1 MSNINNY
8 GFTDFYEKQVE
19 EFGLEYGELITARVI
34 EVQKEKYRI
43 VNEIGEKWAILKG
56 SVFYN
61 DTINSV
67 YPAVGDFVLVKQ
79 NPYGDDIIYKVF
91 ERKTKFSRL
100 DSHYG
105 KEQIVAA
112 NFDYIFIMT
121 SLNHDFNVKRLERYL
136 TSAWQSGGI
145 PVIIL
150 TKMDLVEDVSS
161 EREELDNIAFG
172 VDIIGVSS
180 FTGEG
185 IEDLK
190 KYIQP
195 TKTIVFLG
203 SSGVGKSSL
212 VNAIAEEEIMAVN
225 DIRND
230 DSKGRHTTTHRQL
243 IMLEN
248 GTMIIDTPGMREL
261 GMWGISDGLDSAFSE
276 IEEISV
282 KCKFKD
288 CNHKNE
294 PGCAIK
300 EALKNGELSRERWD
314 NYIKLKKEARYAEK
328 KESIN
333 AMLKEKAHH
342 KKISKFQK
350 EFYKK

>member
-212 VNAIAEEEIMAVN
+212 VNAIAEEEIMTVN
-225 DIRND
+225 DIRDD

>member
-212 VNAIAEEEIMAVN
+212 VNAIAEEEIMTVN
-225 DIRND
+225 DIRDD

-276 IEEISV
+276 IEEISA

>member
-1 MSNINNY
+1 MSNIENY

-19 EFGLEYGELITARVI
+19 EFGLEYGELIPARVI

-61 DTINSV
+61 DTISSV

-150 TKMDLVEDVSS
+150 TKMDLVEDISS

-212 VNAIAEEEIMAVN
+212 VNAIAEEEIMTVN
-225 DIRND
+225 DIRDD

-261 GMWGISDGLDSAFSE
+261 GMWGISDGLDSTFSE
-276 IEEISV
+276 IDELSTN
-282 KCKFKD
+282 CKFKD
-288 CNHKNE
+288 CSHKSE
-294 PGCAIK
+294 PGCAIRD
-300 EALKNGELSRERWD
+300 ALKSGELSSERWD
-314 NYIKLKKEARYAEK
+314 NYIKLKKEVRYAEK
-328 KESIN
+328 KERIN
-333 AMLKEKAHH
+333 AMLKDKAHQ